1 MTTRKINDIFI
12 GRPPEATVPLP
23 DAARGS
29 ETDRERDRGKKTV
42 PICPWGSPRNQTGEG
57 WGRKGTEK
65 ISNEPLPCRQMV

>member
-29 ETDRERDRGKKTV
+29 ETDRERQREKNRSHLPLGIPSKPDGRGV
-42 PICPWGSPRNQTGEG
+42 GAEG
-57 WGRKGTEK
+57 NRK
-65 ISNEPLPCRQMV
+65 NF